1 MGQTIGEWTE
11 KYGSRAT
18 KVKEFIGTITNYFK
32 DINVAEVRLETG
44 ELTIGDDI
52 IILGKTTGVYEDTIK
67 EIRVDLLSVE
77 KAVKGD
83 MFSIPTHEII
93 RRGDK
98 LYKIKDAEI

>member
-1 MGQTIGEWTE
+1 MIVLRLPD
-11 KYGSRAT
+11 GSERNYESA
-18 KVKEFIGTITNYFK
+18 IT
-32 DINVAEVRLETG
+32 
-44 ELTIGDDI
+44 
-52 IILGKTTGVYEDTIK
+52 
-67 EIRVDLLSVE
+67 VE